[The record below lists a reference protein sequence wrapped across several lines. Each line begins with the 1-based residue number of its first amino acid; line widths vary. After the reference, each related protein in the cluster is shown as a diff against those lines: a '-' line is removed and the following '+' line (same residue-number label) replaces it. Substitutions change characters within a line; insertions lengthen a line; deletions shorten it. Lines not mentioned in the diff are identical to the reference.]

1 MTHFF
6 LCIGLLI
13 FSSSV
18 WAQALPIIEKNGQ
31 KYYEYQLQEGQTL
44 FQLQAL
50 TNLDADQLL
59 VLNPGLERGV
69 EPGKIMIFPVNRG
82 AINHKVQPDQTLFA
96 ISRKYDVPVDS
107 LFRWNP
113 STKTGLKVGQMVRI
127 QNVILPFDAVQAQPQ
142 TQVSSTTSASTFA
155 HKLTDT
161 IIKHTVLDKETL
173 YAISKRYMV
182 SMDTLLA
189 LNNMSSSRVSP
200 GQKIRVPIQKEKPN
214 LVPIQEIPPAQKD
227 IATGQVEFHLV
238 KKEPYNIAVFLP
250 FQLDSTA
257 GSNRFVAAAALDYY
271 MGMKLALD
279 SLNKIGFVANV
290 YVFDDNSLTASL
302 EEQLNSSQMKTIDLI
317 FSPLQEK
324 QAKIV
329 ATFAKQNGIP
339 VVFPVQMPAAIVQ
352 MAPNFIAYTTPDA
365 LLIQSLAA
373 QIHRQYQGYTV
384 VLINSPIVA
393 DQNLEQQFKTAFGK
407 VPTTQSKLKLQEAT
421 WATYPKFKPIGGPQ
435 LLVSFSSD
443 RPKVVALLKAAALD
457 SSMFVVGHKDW
468 LDYKELDDPSVRNE
482 PFLVALPS
490 YFNYHSAQIIPF
502 HKTYRKRYNAD
513 LTKMSCLGFDLTLH
527 IGKQLLGT
535 NTTQQGLISNM
546 ALKTAANGLSIEN
559 SAAVVVTYRNAQL
572 LAPKNE

>member
-1 MTHFF
+1 MPVQVIPSA
-6 LCIGLLI
+6 LKGG
-13 FSSSV
+13 SSAAS
-18 WAQALPIIEKNGQ
+18 
-31 KYYEYQLQEGQTL
+31 
-44 FQLQAL
+44 
-50 TNLDADQLL
+50 LD
-59 VLNPGLERGV
+59 
-69 EPGKIMIFPVNRG
+69 FPV
-82 AINHKVQPDQTLFA
+82 P
-96 ISRKYDVPVDS
+96 RK
-107 LFRWNP
+107 
-113 STKTGLKVGQMVRI
+113 
-127 QNVILPFDAVQAQPQ
+127 
-142 TQVSSTTSASTFA
+142 
-155 HKLTDT
+155 
-161 IIKHTVLDKETL
+161 
-173 YAISKRYMV
+173 
-182 SMDTLLA
+182 A
-189 LNNMSSSRVSP
+189 L
-200 GQKIRVPIQKEKPN
+200 
-214 LVPIQEIPPAQKD
+214 
-227 IATGQVEFHLV
+227 
-238 KKEPYNIAVFLP
+238 YNIAVFLP
-250 FQLDSTA
+250 LQLDSSA
-257 GSNRFVAAAALDYY
+257 NNNRFVAAAALDYY
-271 MGMKLALD
+271 MGMKMALD
-279 SLNKIGFVANV
+279 SLKKLGFAANV
-290 YVFDDNSLTASL
+290 HVFDDNSLTASL
-302 EEQLNSSQMKTIDLI
+302 EEQLNSPQMKTIDLI

-329 ATFAKQNGIP
+329 ATYAKQNGIP

-352 MAPNFIAYTTPDA
+352 MAPNFIAYTTPDP

-373 QIHRQYQGYTV
+373 QIHREYQGYTV
-384 VLINSPIVA
+384 VLINSPIAA

-407 VPTTQSKLKLQEAT
+407 VPTTQSKLKLQEAN
-421 WATYPKFKPIGGPQ
+421 WATYPKFKPVGGPQ

-457 SSMFVVGHKDW
+457 SNMLVVGQKDW

>member
-6 LCIGLLI
+6 LFIGILF
-13 FSSSV
+13 FSLNAA
-18 WAQALPIIEKNGQ
+18 AQALPIIEKNGQ
-31 KYYEYQLQEGQTL
+31 KYYQYQLQEGQTL

-50 TNLDADQLL
+50 TKLDADQLL

-69 EPGKIMIFPVNRG
+69 VPGNTLIFPVQRG
-82 AINHKVQPDQTLFA
+82 TIYHKVQPDQTLFA
-96 ISRKYDVPVDS
+96 VSRKFEVPVDS
-107 LFRWNP
+107 LMRWNP
-113 STKTGLKVGQMVRI
+113 SAKTGLKVGQSLRI
-127 QNVILPFDAVQAQPQ
+127 QNAILPFDAAQPHVAVAQ
-142 TQVSSTTSASTFA
+142 SQSTFA

-161 IIKHTVLDKETL
+161 IIKHTVLEKETL
-173 YAISKRYMV
+173 YFISKRYMV
-182 SMDTLLA
+182 SIDTLMA

-200 GQKIRVPIQKEKPN
+200 GQQIKVPIQKEKPSY
-214 LVPIQEIPPAQKD
+214 VPNQVIPPAQNGSSTAPLD
-227 IATGQVEFHLV
+227 FPVAR
-238 KKEPYNIAVFLP
+238 KELYNIAVFLP
-250 FQLDSTA
+250 LQLDSSA
-257 GSNRFVAAAALDYY
+257 NNNRFVAAAALDYY
-271 MGMKLALD
+271 MGMKMALD
-279 SLNKIGFVANV
+279 SLKKLGFAANV
-290 YVFDDNSLTASL
+290 HVFDDNSITTSL
-302 EEQLNSSQMKTIDLI
+302 EEQLNSPQMQSMDLI

-329 ATFAKQNGIP
+329 ATFAKANQIP

-384 VLINSPIVA
+384 VLINSPIAA

-407 VPTTQSKLKLQEAT
+407 VATTQSKLKLQEAT
-421 WATYPKFKPIGGPQ
+421 WATYPKFKPVGGPQ

-443 RPKVVALLKAAALD
+443 RQKVVGLLKAAALD
-457 SSMFVVGHKDW
+457 SNLLVVGQKDW
-468 LDYKELDDPSVRNE
+468 LDYKELDDPAVRNE

-490 YFNYHSAQIIPF
+490 YFNYHAPQIIPF

-513 LTKMSCLGFDLTLH
+513 LSKMSCLGYDLTLH
-527 IGKQLLGT
+527 IGKQLLGS
-535 NTTQQGLISNM
+535 NATQQGLISNM

>member
-1 MTHFF
+1 MTQFF
-6 LCIGLLI
+6 LFIGILF
-13 FSSSV
+13 FSLKAA
-18 WAQALPIIEKNGQ
+18 AQALPIIEKNGQ

-50 TNLDADQLL
+50 TKLDADQLL

-69 EPGKIMIFPVNRG
+69 VPGNILIFPVQRG
-82 AINHKVQPDQTLFA
+82 TIYHKVQPDQTLFA
-96 ISRKYDVPVDS
+96 VSRKYEVHVDS
-107 LFRWNP
+107 LMRWNP
-113 STKTGLKVGQMVRI
+113 SAKAGLKVGQSLRI
-127 QNVILPFDAVQAQPQ
+127 QNAILPFDAVQAQPQ
-142 TQVSSTTSASTFA
+142 TQVSSTTSTSTFA

-161 IIKHTVLDKETL
+161 LIMHTVLDKETL

-271 MGMKLALD
+271 MGMKMALD
-279 SLNKIGFVANV
+279 SLKKLGFAANV
-290 YVFDDNSLTASL
+290 HVFDDNSVTTSL
-302 EEQLNSSQMKTIDLI
+302 EEQLSSPQMKSMDLI

-324 QAKIV
+324 QAKVV
-329 ATFAKQNGIP
+329 ATFAKANGIP
-339 VVFPVQMPAAIVQ
+339 VVFPVQMPASIVQ

-373 QIHRQYQGYTV
+373 HIHRQYQGYTV
-384 VLINSPIVA
+384 VLISSPIAA

-407 VPTTQSKLKLQEAT
+407 VATTQSKLKLQEAT

-443 RPKVVALLKAAALD
+443 RAKVVGLLKAAALD
-457 SSMFVVGHKDW
+457 SNLLVVGQKDW
-468 LDYKELDDPSVRNE
+468 LDYKELDDPAVRNE

-490 YFNYHSAQIIPF
+490 YFNYHAAQIIPF
-502 HKTYRKRYNAD
+502 HKTYRRRYNAD
-513 LTKMSCLGFDLTLH
+513 LTKMSCLGYDLTLH

>member
-1 MTHFF
+1 MTQFF
-6 LCIGLLI
+6 LFIGILF
-13 FSSSV
+13 FSLKAT
-18 WAQALPIIEKNGQ
+18 AQALPIIEKNGQ
-31 KYYEYQLQEGQTL
+31 KYYQYQLQEGQTL
-44 FQLQAL
+44 YQLQAL
-50 TNLDADQLL
+50 TKLDADQIL

-69 EPGKIMIFPVNRG
+69 EAGSIIVFPVQRG
-82 AINHKVQPDQTLFA
+82 TIYHKVQPDQTLFA
-96 ISRKYDVPVDS
+96 VSRTYEVPVDS
-107 LFRWNP
+107 LLRWNP
-113 STKTGLKVGQMVRI
+113 TAKSGLKVGQSLRI
-127 QNVILPFDAVQAQPQ
+127 QNSILPFDTAQPQ
-142 TQVSSTTSASTFA
+142 AFVAQNQATFP

-161 IIKHTVLDKETL
+161 IIKHTVLEKETL
-173 YAISKRYMV
+173 YFISKRYMV
-182 SMDTLLA
+182 SIDTLIA

-200 GQKIRVPIQKEKPN
+200 GQQIKVPIQKEKSN
-214 LVPIQEIPPAQKD
+214 SVPVKVIPSALKGGPSAASLDFPVPRK
-227 IATGQVEFHLV
+227 AL
-238 KKEPYNIAVFLP
+238 YNIAVFLP
-250 FQLDSTA
+250 FQLDSSA
-257 GSNRFVAAAALDYY
+257 NNNRFVAAAALDYY
-271 MGMKLALD
+271 MGMKMALD
-279 SLNKIGFVANV
+279 SLKKLGFAANV
-290 YVFDDNSLTASL
+290 QVFDDNSLTTSL

-329 ATFAKQNGIP
+329 ATYAKQNSIP

-373 QIHRQYQGYTV
+373 QIHREYQGYTV
-384 VLINSPIVA
+384 VLINSPIAA
-393 DQNLEQQFKTAFGK
+393 DQSLEQQFKTAFGN

-421 WATYPKFKPIGGPQ
+421 WATYPKFKPVGGPQ

-443 RPKVVALLKAAALD
+443 RPKVVALLKAVALD
-457 SSMFVVGHKDW
+457 SNMLVVGQKDW

-546 ALKTAANGLSIEN
+546 ALKTATNGLSIEN